1 LGGLVGEEKAP
12 AETRCELWLWNRSVV
27 GGCTWMEIEGGFI
40 RIFEDGKE
48 FDLFKGRR
56 EAV

>member
-1 LGGLVGEEKAP
+1 
-12 AETRCELWLWNRSVV
+12 VV